1 MYFMYVVALLSGV
14 CVLILAGIRVRTRNG
29 SRNATV
35 LSHVAA
41 FGASLGGALTLVWIA
56 GLTGLT
62 DFVPRMKPDGV
73 LGEAWTGA
81 WAGVLLYVVFSL
93 TLIYI
98 RPAFVRWAC
107 RLPNAEEET
116 TSLTVRTVLAGL
128 FGWVTCAAI
137 LFVGFH
143 FAITLEMSPLIF
155 APLMALL
162 PLYQSMALPWFRY
175 FRSPS
180 LRLAVNEE
188 TNGNGADIQT
198 WLNELRATKSVPPFH
213 LRVQQGELLN
223 ALALGGIFR
232 HLVVIGG
239 GILKRMSAFEI
250 KGIIAHEVAHVMRK
264 DVLLRL
270 LPASALGSVGFMIVY
285 LQYAK
290 PLLDAGNHLAGLLL
304 VGLCGGV
311 AFALI
316 PSYVMRRAE
325 YGADKLAVELLGER
339 ESLVQGLLRFAE
351 LTGQDV
357 NYNSG
362 THPSISKRIA
372 AIRKVA
378 LPTDEP

>member
-1 MYFMYVVALLSGV
+1 MYVVALLSGV
-14 CVLILAGIRVRTRNG
+14 CILILAGIRVRTRNG
-29 SRNATV
+29 NRNAIV
-35 LSHVAA
+35 LSHISA
-41 FGASLGGALTLVWIA
+41 FGASLGGALTLVWTAGVA
-56 GLTGLT
+56 GLM
-62 DFVPRMKPDGV
+62 DFIPQMRPDGV
-73 LGEAWTGA
+73 LGAAWTGM
-81 WAGVLLYVVFSL
+81 WVGVLFYVVVGL
-93 TLIYI
+93 AQVYI
-98 RPAFVRWAC
+98 GPAFVRWAC
-107 RLPNAEEET
+107 RLPNTEET
-116 TSLTVRTVLAGL
+116 TSLKVQTVLAGL
-128 FGWVTCAAI
+128 FGSATCVAI

-162 PLYQSMALPWFRY
+162 PLYQFMALPWLRY

-180 LRLAVNEE
+180 LRSAVNEE
-188 TNGNGADIQT
+188 TNRNGADIQT

-239 GILKRMSAFEI
+239 GVLKRMSAFEI

-270 LPASALGSVGFMIVY
+270 LPASVLGSVGYMIVY

-290 PLLDAGNHLAGLLL
+290 PLLHEGNHLAGLLL
-304 VGLCGGV
+304 VVLYSGV
-311 AFALI
+311 AFGLI
-316 PSYVMRRAE
+316 PGYVMRRAE

-339 ESLVQGLLRFAE
+339 ESLVQGLLRLAE
-351 LTGQDV
+351 LSGQDV

-372 AIRKVA
+372 AIRKIA
-378 LPTDEP
+378 LPTDAR